1 MDSPITRAEH
11 EEFRR
16 RLEAEGKRQDKRI
29 ELLEQNTKQISSLT
43 ISVEKLA
50 QSIEMTVKEQVKHGE
65 RLEVLENRDGE
76 MWRKAIGYIV
86 TAVIGMAMGY
96 FSEKV
101 GLSAPLFIY
110 LLKNPSLL
118 LSSHRAPEFHQY
130 SLHSSILR
138 HPHHILPTQGR
149 P

>member
-16 RLEAEGKRQDKRI
+16 RLEAEEKRQDKRI

-76 MWRKAIGYIV
+76 MWRTAIGYIV

-96 FSEKV
+96 F
-101 GLSAPLFIY
+101 F
-110 LLKNPSLL
+110 
-118 LSSHRAPEFHQY
+118 
-130 SLHSSILR
+130 
-138 HPHHILPTQGR
+138 
-149 P
+149 

>member
-16 RLEAEGKRQDKRI
+16 RIEAEEKRQDKRI
-29 ELLEQNTKQISSLT
+29 ELLEQNTKQINSLT
-43 ISVEKLA
+43 ISVERLA

-96 FSEKV
+96 F
-101 GLSAPLFIY
+101 F
-110 LLKNPSLL
+110 
-118 LSSHRAPEFHQY
+118 
-130 SLHSSILR
+130 
-138 HPHHILPTQGR
+138 
-149 P
+149 

>member
-96 FSEKV
+96 F
-101 GLSAPLFIY
+101 LFI
-110 LLKNPSLL
+110 
-118 LSSHRAPEFHQY
+118 F
-130 SLHSSILR
+130 
-138 HPHHILPTQGR
+138 
-149 P
+149 

>member
-1 MDSPITRAEH
+1 MDSPITRAEL

-96 FSEKV
+96 F
-101 GLSAPLFIY
+101 F
-110 LLKNPSLL
+110 
-118 LSSHRAPEFHQY
+118 
-130 SLHSSILR
+130 
-138 HPHHILPTQGR
+138 
-149 P
+149 

>member
-16 RLEAEGKRQDKRI
+16 RLEAEEKRQDKRI
-29 ELLEQNTKQISSLT
+29 ELLEQNTKQFSSLT

-96 FSEKV
+96 F
-101 GLSAPLFIY
+101 F
-110 LLKNPSLL
+110 
-118 LSSHRAPEFHQY
+118 
-130 SLHSSILR
+130 
-138 HPHHILPTQGR
+138 
-149 P
+149 

>member
-16 RLEAEGKRQDKRI
+16 RLEAEEKRQDKRI
-29 ELLEQNTKQISSLT
+29 ELLEQNTKQINSLT

-96 FSEKV
+96 F
-101 GLSAPLFIY
+101 F
-110 LLKNPSLL
+110 
-118 LSSHRAPEFHQY
+118 
-130 SLHSSILR
+130 
-138 HPHHILPTQGR
+138 
-149 P
+149 